1 MKAALFCPIR
11 YNGPAGPPGW
21 PVPGD
26 VYSPEVAQK
35 SMQASM
41 ALFKRADE
49 VGFDWVTVAE
59 HHYSPFSLSPNP
71 MVIGGAMTQV
81 IKNAKIALLGATI
94 PILNPI
100 RVAEEFAM
108 LDTMSG
114 GRLIAGM
121 LRGSPNEYVTYN
133 INPSESRGRFEEAL
147 QLIKMAWTETEP
159 FGWQGRYYEY
169 KSVSIWPRPVQQP
182 HPKIYM
188 SGSSPES
195 SEFAARNRIG
205 LGLAF
210 TNVPQAMESV
220 AELSRTCQARRMDAD
235 SRRYHLSGHLPRR
248 RHGRSGAGRV
258 LDRRQKC
265 ATGKPHVCQSRSRK
279 GRRQRRLLWPRS
291 RCATQSLMPR
301 PLQDSIDLGQI
312 ILGGPDTVV
321 KQIERIH
328 RDLGAGIL
336 DLTIANDL
344 GEITMHAVDLIG
356 TKVMPRVRHLQ

>member
-26 VYSPEVAQK
+26 VYSSEIGQK

-41 ALFKRADE
+41 ALFRRADE

-71 MVIGGAMTQV
+71 MVIAGAMTQV
-81 IKNAKIALLGATI
+81 VKNAKIALLGATI

-114 GRLIAGM
+114 GRVIAGM

-133 INPSESRGRFEEAL
+133 VNPSESRGRFEEAL

-169 KSVSIWPRPVQQP
+169 KTVSIWPRPVQQP
-182 HPKIYM
+182 YPKIYM
-188 SGSSPES
+188 SGSSPEVIRVRRAQPGRPRAG
-195 SEFAARNRIG
+195 FHQRAAGQAIG
-205 LGLAF
+205 RK
-210 TNVPQAMESV
+210 
-220 AELSRTCQARRMDAD
+220 LSPARRTRRMDAD
-235 SRRYHLSGHLPRR
+235 RRRHHLPRHISR
-248 RHGRSGAGRV
+248 R
-258 LDRRQKC
+258 
-265 ATGKPHVCQSRSRK
+265 
-279 GRRQRRLLWPRS
+279 
-291 RCATQSLMPR
+291 
-301 PLQDSIDLGQI
+301 
-312 ILGGPDTVV
+312 
-321 KQIERIH
+321 
-328 RDLGAGIL
+328 
-336 DLTIANDL
+336 
-344 GEITMHAVDLIG
+344 
-356 TKVMPRVRHLQ
+356 